1 MYEGI
6 SGETGPGKCVPRV
19 VSRHGVSD
27 YLCCLDHTVGRL
39 SALAD

>member
-6 SGETGPGKCVPRV
+6 SGETGLGKCVPRV
-19 VSRHGVSD
+19 VSPHGVPG
-27 YLCCLDHTVGRL
+27 YLCCLDHAVGRL